1 MKLQYRF
8 ICISYSTCEGRS
20 SDLTHRKV
28 YFERLSRH
36 LKTIEDHGRRM
47 ISLSFP
53 VLSRYY
59 NYSSYILCNSC
70 NFLELVYV
78 CDTWPC
84 AAQGASTAP
93 VVEAMIDIFPTT
105 SWLFLKEMGFPAFC
119 INSVWISIL
128 LNLNCE
134 IFMRLRIASS
144 AFLILGSNQPAGTF
158 ICRAGFFVKDPDIF
172 TCSTFILICI
182 IEWLHIS
189 THVDTYLLA
198 PKVWWH
204 GLWCC
209 DLVSRN
215 HYWFGGSHPKEHG
228 GAGWIPF
235 LKKTSR
241 SSHDIRP
248 SLHILSSKYFGC
260 LGIYAKS

>member
-59 NYSSYILCNSC
+59 NYSSYTLCNSC

-93 VVEAMIDIFPTT
+93 VVEAMIDIFLTT
-105 SWLFLKEMGFPAFC
+105 S
-119 INSVWISIL
+119 
-128 LNLNCE
+128 
-134 IFMRLRIASS
+134 
-144 AFLILGSNQPAGTF
+144 
-158 ICRAGFFVKDPDIF
+158 
-172 TCSTFILICI
+172 
-182 IEWLHIS
+182 
-189 THVDTYLLA
+189 
-198 PKVWWH
+198 
-204 GLWCC
+204 
-209 DLVSRN
+209 
-215 HYWFGGSHPKEHG
+215 
-228 GAGWIPF
+228 
-235 LKKTSR
+235 
-241 SSHDIRP
+241 
-248 SLHILSSKYFGC
+248 
-260 LGIYAKS
+260 